1 MRFFGFGSKRR
12 KDDDENQTDE
22 NKVEESDG
30 DNEVSA
36 EDDQEAT
43 TTAQAAAAETDEDG
57 DDVKY
62 PTDETEETDES
73 DKSDKVEET
82 DEADESDDA
91 QDDVEPEVPTELVDE
106 YEGRGEYFGPWDVD
120 DEEGPDYDEYLD
132 LGAFYLPF
140 LQGIE
145 LRVKAKKASKQV
157 IGCIITF
164 GSSSLEIEAFAAPK
178 TLGLW
183 DDIRE
188 DLLAA
193 NPKASEQP
201 GVFGSEILLPVSLS
215 NGKKLTTR
223 VVGVDSPRWM
233 LRGIF
238 SGAAAKPGNKEYDA
252 LDGFFSKVVVS
263 RGEEPLAPR
272 DLIPM
277 HPPVTPA
284 QRKAAEEAEASEE
297 PGDNKKKL
305 KHPKGPFNSD
315 QQTEVKST
323 LSRGPMFSEVR

>member
-1 MRFFGFGSKRR
+1 MRLFGFGSKRR
-12 KDDDENQTDE
+12 KKDDDN
-22 NKVEESDG
+22 VESDEG
-30 DNEVSA
+30 TVEASDTDKNATV
-36 EDDQEAT
+36 EDDRQT
-43 TTAQAAAAETDEDG
+43 TQAAQAQAESKSEDV
-57 DDVKY
+57 DNAQSSIK
-62 PTDETEETDES
+62 ESDES
-73 DKSDKVEET
+73 EEAQKT
-82 DEADESDDA
+82 DVTDATDDSQESD
-91 QDDVEPEVPTELVDE
+91 EPEVPTKPVEDYDE
-106 YEGRGEYFGPWDVD
+106 RGETFGPWDVD
-120 DEEGPDYDEYLD
+120 DDETPDYDDYLD

-145 LRVKAKKASKQV
+145 LRIKANKASKQV

-183 DDIRE
+183 DDMRA

-193 NPKASEQP
+193 NAKASEQP
-201 GVFGSEILLPVSLS
+201 GVFGAEVLLPVSLR
-215 NGKKLTTR
+215 NGKQLTTR
-223 VVGVDSPRWM
+223 VVGVDGPRWM

-284 QRKAAEEAEASEE
+284 QRKAAEEAEDSEE
-297 PGDNKKKL
+297 PSDNNKNL
-305 KHPKGPFNSD
+305 KQPKGPFNSD

>member
-1 MRFFGFGSKRR
+1 MRFFGFGSKRN
-12 KDDDENQTDE
+12 KDDAKKVDTSDSNNELSVDDDRETTVSQTD
-22 NKVEESDG
+22 VEDVG
-30 DNEVSA
+30 DAGSHTELT
-36 EDDQEAT
+36 DDSV
-43 TTAQAAAAETDEDG
+43 ETDEI
-57 DDVKY
+57 DVA
-62 PTDETEETDES
+62 ENTDES
-73 DKSDKVEET
+73 GEAETTDGAEKAETT
-82 DEADESDDA
+82 DEAEN
-91 QDDVEPEVPTELVDE
+91 EPEVPTELVDE
-106 YEGRGEYFGPWDVD
+106 YEGRGEYFGPWDVED
-120 DEEGPDYDEYLD
+120 GDAPDYDEYLD

-145 LRVKAKKASKQV
+145 LRVKANKASKQV

-193 NPKASEQP
+193 NPKASEHP
-201 GVFGSEILLPVSLS
+201 GVFGSEVLLPVSLR

-223 VVGVDSPRWM
+223 VVGVDGPRWM

-238 SGAAAKPGNKEYDA
+238 SGTAAKPGNKEYDA
-252 LDGFFSKVVVS
+252 LDGFFSKIVVS

-284 QRKAAEEAEASEE
+284 QRKAAEEAEDAQK
-297 PGDNKKKL
+297 PGDDKKNL